1 MGMAKSKKTSNNKN
15 KTKKNTHANIEV
27 GKTSFSNETSK
38 IIKCIIIVAVIFA
51 VMYGITVLILK
62 NAPYEYTKEDVK
74 TSIQYDE
81 ILAGT
86 VFQKKDSEY
95 FVLFYHADS
104 DSKYMDMVS
113 DYQAKDSHLPIYYVN
128 LDNKM
133 NSSVLSEES
142 NKEANDASELKIKD
156 VTLIR
161 FKEGKIDEYI
171 DDSSKISEALS

>member
-1 MGMAKSKKTSNNKN
+1 MAKSKKTSNHKN
-15 KTKKNTHANIEV
+15 KIKKSTQSNIEI
-27 GKTSFSNETSK
+27 GNTYLSNEMSK
-38 IIKCIIIVAVIFA
+38 AIKCILVVAILFA

-62 NAPYEYTKEDVK
+62 NSPYEYTKEDVK

-86 VFQKKDSEY
+86 SFQKKDSEY

-104 DSKYMDMVS
+104 DNQYMNMLS
-113 DYQAKDSHLPIYYVN
+113 DYQAKESHLPIYYVD

-133 NSSVLSEES
+133 NLSVISSES
-142 NKEANDASELKIKD
+142 NREASNASELKIKD

-161 FKEGKIDEYI
+161 FKDGKIEEYI
-171 DDSSKISEALS
+171 EDASKISEALS